1 MPIERE
7 VDVVVA
13 GGYCLT
19 TRGCGWWTGGCLY
32 NTVLAR
38 QKIMKDGMS
47 HFGRMRVP
55 LKSPI
60 TRFLQQ
66 HAQSVNGDI
75 NGRQQPALLA
85 LPSQGR
91 KEEGESE
98 SRSNR
103 QHDLQGHWRWP
114 ALALYVASST
124 RPQQQQG
131 EEVAGQPAAQPVAIA
146 VEGRRERP
154 RSRGRTG
161 LGLGIFLPLQKGW
174 IVFESSNERFVLW

>member
-47 HFGRMRVP
+47 PFR
-55 LKSPI
+55 KDASP
-60 TRFLQQ
+60 TKVAQYSLFAA
-66 HAQSVNGDI
+66 AQSVNGDI

-85 LPSQGR
+85 LPSHGR

-103 QHDLQGHWRWP
+103 QHVLQGHWRWP